1 MLKFTKEFLQISRE
15 LLLIVPAYCSYY
27 LITEHLISLNL
38 AEGQSMVP
46 SLDHGDLV
54 LVQKSLYNITKGDII
69 IAKSPIRPE
78 ITVCKRIIHLAHEQ
92 DPYGNKV
99 PKNHVWIEGDNSA
112 VSFDSRFHGPIP
124 INLIEGRVITKF

>member
-1 MLKFTKEFLQISRE
+1 MLKETISVAKE

-54 LVQKSLYNITKGDII
+54 LVQKSFYHLNKGDII

-78 ITVCKRIIHLAHEQ
+78 ITVCKRITHLE
-92 DPYGNKV
+92 
-99 PKNHVWIEGDNSA
+99 
-112 VSFDSRFHGPIP
+112 
-124 INLIEGRVITKF
+124 